1 MPPNTESEMSSG
13 AVAVLPSAEETDS
26 ELRSAE
32 AAASEEVPAVPQK
45 QHRISRTHPSETV
58 IVFDWD
64 DTLLSSTW
72 LAQHGLR
79 LDDDVAVPREFKEP
93 LDQLG
98 AAVKRTLEKAKQYG
112 EVVIITNAQ
121 AGWVERSAER
131 FIPEVL
137 EQVKKMRVL
146 SARSEFEASYP
157 NQPLAWKIEAFQ
169 RELFATNMGSKR
181 EGRRNV
187 ISLGDSRHERVA
199 IHRIKSSL
207 PNALTKSI
215 KFVEHPSV
223 EQLTRQVDLVNH
235 CMDEIVHH
243 KSDLDLML
251 TIQLL

>member
-13 AVAVLPSAEETDS
+13 AVAVLPSAEETSTD
-26 ELRSAE
+26 LRTTE
-32 AAASEEVPAVPQK
+32 TAASSDVPQK
-45 QHRISRTHPSETV
+45 HRSNRATQRSETI

-64 DTLLSSTW
+64 DTLLSSSW

-79 LDDDVAVPREFKEP
+79 LDDDLTVPEEFAVQ
-93 LDQLG
+93 LNQLG
-98 AAVKRTLEKAKQYG
+98 EAVIKTLEKASKYG

-131 FIPEVL
+131 FMPSVL
-137 EQVKKMRVL
+137 PYIRNLRVL
-146 SARSEFEASYP
+146 SARSEFESLYP
-157 NQPLAWKIEAFQ
+157 NQPLAWKVEAFH
-169 RELFATNMGSKR
+169 RELFVSSSNGKS

-199 IHRIKSSL
+199 IHRVKSAL
-207 PNALTKSI
+207 PSALTKSI
-215 KFVEHPSV
+215 KFVEHPSI

-235 CMDEIVHH
+235 CMEEIVHH
-243 KSDLDLML
+243 KGDLDLML